1 VTSWRDSPAS
11 VDDLGSLALLLAGG
25 FVAGALNVVAGGG
38 SFITLPLLIFLGLP
52 PGVANATNRL
62 GIVAQNLGAVLAFD
76 RRGVLDRSA
85 AAWAAIPA
93 TAGGAVGAFLSLRV
107 SDAAFVQLLALLMVA
122 LSLASLWTPRPHE
135 AAAGA
140 GGALFLAARAGGF
153 FLVGI
158 YGGFVQAG
166 VGFLLLAL
174 TSALGL
180 DLVRGNAV
188 KVLVVLP
195 LTAVSLAIFAWHGR
209 VAWGTAALLAIG
221 YLGGGLLGARWT
233 VLKGH
238 RWLRRV
244 VTATILVFAAKLL
257 LW

>member
-1 VTSWRDSPAS
+1 MGGVGTLS
-11 VDDLGSLALLLAGG
+11 LLLAGG
-25 FVAGALNVVAGGG
+25 FVAGVLNVVAGGG
-38 SFITLPLLIFLGLP
+38 SFLTLPLLIFLGLP

-62 GIVAQNLGAVLAFD
+62 GIVAQNLGAVVAFD
-76 RRGVLDRSA
+76 RRRVLDRSA
-85 AAWAAIPA
+85 AKWGALPA
-93 TAGGAVGAFLSLRV
+93 TVGGGVGALLALRV
-107 SDAAFVQLLALLMVA
+107 SDAAFVQLLALLMVV
-122 LSLASLWTPRPHE
+122 LSLGSLWTPAPRDPSL
-135 AAAGA
+135 AAPAGA
-140 GGALFLAARAGGF
+140 AFVVARSAGF
-153 FLVGI
+153 FLAGI

-195 LTAVSLAIFAWHGR
+195 LTVVSLALFAWHGR
-209 VAWGTAALLAIG
+209 VEWGTAAVLAAG
-221 YLGGGLLGARWT
+221 YLAGGLLGARWT

-244 VTATILVFAAKLL
+244 VTATILLFAAKLL
-257 LW
+257 LG